1 MVKTI
6 LIAIWVCIV
15 MAGSVYAAVI
25 FGGSGAPKKEAEA
38 EEFFGGLDYVK
49 TDIISVPIISD
60 GKIGGYVV
68 AQFVFTVDGT
78 LLRQLSVPPNLF
90 IIDEAFR
97 ALFAGEVIE
106 FKNMKKY
113 DLEGLKTTIAK
124 NVNARFKTDL
134 VRDVLIERLNFIPL
148 DKVRYGPKR

>member
-6 LIAIWVCIV
+6 LIALWVCIV
-15 MAGSVYAAVI
+15 MASSVYAAVM
-25 FGGSGAPKKEAEA
+25 FGGSKPETNAKPD
-38 EEFFGGLDYVK
+38 EFFGGLDYVK

-60 GKIGGYVV
+60 GKIGGYIV

-78 LLRQLSVPPNLF
+78 VLRKLSVPPNLF
-90 IIDEAFR
+90 IVDEAFR
-97 ALFAGEVIE
+97 ALFAGEAVD

-113 DLEGLKTTIAK
+113 DLEGLKKNIAK
-124 NVNARFKTDL
+124 NVNLRFKSEL
-134 VRDVLIERLNFIPL
+134 VQDVLIERLNFIPL

>member
-6 LIAIWVCIV
+6 LIAIWVCVV
-15 MAGSVYAAVI
+15 MAGSVYAAVM
-25 FGGSGAPKKEAEA
+25 FGGGGAPKQEATA

-78 LLRQLSVPPNLF
+78 ILRKLSVPPNLF
-90 IIDEAFR
+90 IVDEAFR

-113 DLEGLKTTIAK
+113 DLDGLKTNIAK
-124 NVNARFKTDL
+124 NVNMRFKSEL

>member
-6 LIAIWVCIV
+6 LIALWVCIV
-15 MAGSVYAAVI
+15 MASSVYAAVM
-25 FGGSGAPKKEAEA
+25 FGGTKPEVNAKPD
-38 EEFFGGLDYVK
+38 EFFGGLDYVK

-60 GKIGGYVV
+60 GKIGGYIV

-78 LLRQLSVPPNLF
+78 VLRKLSVPPNLF
-90 IIDEAFR
+90 IVDEAFR
-97 ALFAGEVIE
+97 ALFAGEAVD

-113 DLEGLKTTIAK
+113 DLEGLKKSIAK
-124 NVNARFKTDL
+124 NVNLRFKSEL
-134 VRDVLIERLNFIPL
+134 VQDVLIERLNFIPL

>member
-6 LIAIWVCIV
+6 LIALWVCIV
-15 MAGSVYAAVI
+15 MASSVYAAVM
-25 FGGSGAPKKEAEA
+25 FGGSEPEVSAKPD
-38 EEFFGGLDYVK
+38 EFFGGLDYVK

-60 GKIGGYVV
+60 GKIGGYIV

-78 LLRQLSVPPNLF
+78 VLRKLSVPPNLF
-90 IIDEAFR
+90 IVDEAFR
-97 ALFAGEVIE
+97 ALFAGEAVD

-113 DLEGLKTTIAK
+113 DLEGLKKSIAK
-124 NVNARFKTDL
+124 NVNLRFKSEL
-134 VRDVLIERLNFIPL
+134 VQDVLIERLNFIPL

>member
-6 LIAIWVCIV
+6 LIAIWVCAV
-15 MAGSVYAAVI
+15 MASSVYATVLFRA
-25 FGGSGAPKKEAEA
+25 APAEDA
-38 EEFFGGLDYVK
+38 AADEFFGGLDYVK
-49 TDIISVPIISD
+49 SDIISVPIISD

-68 AQFVFTVDGT
+68 AQFVFTIDGT
-78 LLRQLSVPPNLF
+78 ILRKLSVPPNVF

-97 ALFAGEVIE
+97 ALFAGETVD
-106 FKNMKKY
+106 FKDMKKY
-113 DLEGLKTTIAK
+113 DLEGLKKKIVV
-124 NVNARFKTDL
+124 NVNKRFKSDL

>member
-6 LIAIWVCIV
+6 LIAIWVCVV
-15 MAGSVYAAVI
+15 MASSVYATVLFRAAPEEDAAV
-25 FGGSGAPKKEAEA
+25 

-49 TDIISVPIISD
+49 SDIISVPIISD

-68 AQFVFTVDGT
+68 AQFVFTIDGAT
-78 LLRQLSVPPNLF
+78 LRKLSVPPNVF

-97 ALFAGEVIE
+97 ALFAGNTVD
-106 FKNMKKY
+106 FKDMKKY
-113 DLEGLKTTIAK
+113 DLEGLKKKIVM
-124 NVNARFKTDL
+124 NVNQRFKSEL